1 VRSVAL
7 FFELLML
14 IPIAL
19 VQPFVGVILWSWVS
33 FMNPHRL
40 VYGGIAL
47 EVPWAMLIFAATI
60 IGCLVAREPKRFP
73 WNGVTILVALFL
85 VMITFTTVFAL
96 GPTDQVLAKYETVF
110 KVFLFLLVTAA
121 LLTTRERIHALAWVM
136 VLSLAFFGIKGG
148 AFTLMGGGANKVY
161 GPPNSMIFDNN
172 HLAAGLLVSLPL
184 MNYLRME
191 SRHAIIRLGF
201 AVTMALTVFGVV
213 GSYSRGALLALGAV
227 CFFFWC
233 KSSKKLVSGVVIV
246 VALSGAITFMPAS
259 WTERMSSI
267 ESYQQDGSALG
278 RLQIWN
284 VTWVMA
290 KTRPL
295 TGSGFFGPYTSAV
308 VDRFVPGA
316 EARAVHSIWFEVLGE
331 HGFPTFFVWLGINIA
346 AAIYA
351 RRIIKRA
358 SGVPGLEWCVNL
370 AKMTQVAM
378 IAYLVGGTFLSLCYW
393 DYYFTILI
401 MVSAVYEHVNA
412 ALRQDAP
419 RSRWASAAAMPARLA
434 LSR

>member
-1 VRSVAL
+1 
-7 FFELLML
+7 
-14 IPIAL
+14 
-19 VQPFVGVILWSWVS
+19 
-33 FMNPHRL
+33 
-40 VYGGIAL
+40 
-47 EVPWAMLIFAATI
+47 
-60 IGCLVAREPKRFP
+60 
-73 WNGVTILVALFL
+73 
-85 VMITFTTVFAL
+85 
-96 GPTDQVLAKYETVF
+96 
-110 KVFLFLLVTAA
+110 
-121 LLTTRERIHALAWVM
+121 
-136 VLSLAFFGIKGG
+136 
-148 AFTLMGGGANKVY
+148 
-161 GPPNSMIFDNN
+161 
-172 HLAAGLLVSLPL
+172 
-184 MNYLRME
+184 
-191 SRHAIIRLGF
+191 
-201 AVTMALTVFGVV
+201 VTMALTVFGVV

>member
-1 VRSVAL
+1 MRSVAL

-201 AVTMALTVFGVV
+201 AVTMVLTVFGVV

-246 VALSGAITFMPAS
+246 VASRAPSHSCRQAGSSG
-259 WTERMSSI
+259 
-267 ESYQQDGSALG
+267 
-278 RLQIWN
+278 
-284 VTWVMA
+284 
-290 KTRPL
+290 
-295 TGSGFFGPYTSAV
+295 
-308 VDRFVPGA
+308 
-316 EARAVHSIWFEVLGE
+316 
-331 HGFPTFFVWLGINIA
+331 
-346 AAIYA
+346 
-351 RRIIKRA
+351 
-358 SGVPGLEWCVNL
+358 
-370 AKMTQVAM
+370 
-378 IAYLVGGTFLSLCYW
+378 
-393 DYYFTILI
+393 
-401 MVSAVYEHVNA
+401 
-412 ALRQDAP
+412 
-419 RSRWASAAAMPARLA
+419 
-434 LSR
+434 

>member
-1 VRSVAL
+1 MRSVAL

>member
-1 VRSVAL
+1 MRSVAL

-96 GPTDQVLAKYETVF
+96 GPRDDVLKKYEEVF

-121 LLTTRERIHALAWVM
+121 LLTSRERIHALVWVM

-148 AFTLMGGGANKVY
+148 GFTLMGDGANKVF
-161 GPPNSMIFDNN
+161 GPPSSMIFDNN
-172 HLAAGLLVSLPL
+172 HLAVGLLVSLPL

-191 SRHAIIRLGF
+191 SRYAIVRFGLAATMVLTLF
-201 AVTMALTVFGVV
+201 AVV
-213 GSYSRGALLALGAV
+213 GSYSRGAFLALGAV
-227 CFFFWC
+227 SFFFWC
-233 KSSKKLVSGVVIV
+233 KSRSKIISALVILILVG
-246 VALSGAITFMPAS
+246 GAIASMPVN
-259 WTERMSSI
+259 WVERMQTI
-267 ESYQQDGSALG
+267 QDYQEDKSTQG
-278 RLQIWN
+278 RFAIWN
-284 VTWVMA
+284 VAWTMA

-295 TGSGFFGPYTSAV
+295 FGSGFFGPYSQPV
-308 VDRFVPGA
+308 VERFVPNA

-331 HGFPTFFVWLGINIA
+331 HGFPTFFVWVGINV
-346 AAIYA
+346 AAIVYA
-351 RRIIKRA
+351 RQIIKSARDI
-358 SGVPGLEWCVNL
+358 PELEWCVNL
-370 AKMTQVAM
+370 ARMSQVSM
-378 IAYLVGGTFLSLCYW
+378 IAYLTGGSFLSLCYW
-393 DYYFTILI
+393 DYYFTVLVII
-401 MVSAVYEHVNA
+401 AAVHEQVRA
-412 ALRQDAP
+412 TLRQQAAP
-419 RSRWASAAAMPARLA
+419 IRQPGSLRIPSHLA
-434 LSR
+434 VLR